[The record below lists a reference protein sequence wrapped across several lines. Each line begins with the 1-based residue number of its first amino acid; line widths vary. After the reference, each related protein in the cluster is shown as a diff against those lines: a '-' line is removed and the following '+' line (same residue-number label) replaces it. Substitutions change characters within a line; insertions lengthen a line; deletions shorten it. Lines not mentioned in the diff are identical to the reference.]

1 MAFDKVATRKNAK
14 LRLALSGTAGSGKTY
29 TALQL
34 AGYFGK
40 KIGVMDSERG
50 SASLY
55 AGAPGIPEFFVEELE
70 EKNLQE
76 YTAKIREAAAAGVD
90 VLVIDSYSHAWL
102 GALDAVDKMGGQKF
116 TTGWKVISPKVTA
129 LVDLILSY
137 PGHVIATM
145 RSKSDYVLETNAQGK
160 SVPKKVGLAA
170 VAREGTDYEFGVM
183 FDLTPEGS
191 ITVSKTRCSALA
203 DGVFTR
209 EDVPKI
215 AKTLQTWLSSGAPV
229 ESTFFDQMVKLIEY
243 AGTQEHLDA
252 LIPKLKELGPDDLLK
267 LRPIYKARK
276 VALAEAAEL
285 EGLE

>member
-14 LRLALSGTAGSGKTY
+14 LRLALSGTAGAGKTY

-40 KIGVMDSERG
+40 KIGVMDSEKG

-55 AGAPGIPEFFVEELE
+55 VGAPGIPEFFVEELE

-76 YTAKIREAAAAGVD
+76 YTAKIREAASAGVD
-90 VLVIDSYSHAWL
+90 VLVIDSYSHSWL

-145 RSKSDYVLETNAQGK
+145 RSQSDYVLESVNGK
-160 SVPKKVGLAA
+160 VVPKKVGLKT
-170 VAREGTDYEFGVM
+170 VARDGTDYEFGVM
-183 FDLTPEGS
+183 LDLTAEGS

-215 AKTLQTWLSSGAPV
+215 AKILQTWLGAGAPV
-229 ESTFFDQMVKLIEY
+229 QNTFKQQMIDLINF
-243 AGTQEHLDA
+243 AGTQAHLDA
-252 LIPKLKELGPDDLLK
+252 LIPKLKELGPEDLK
-267 LRPIYKARK
+267 ELRPIYAARK
-276 VALAEAAEL
+276 AALAEAAEL